1 MTQFILI
8 VWVTIL
14 GTTNPLVYTVSGSF
28 PYEQCRALMPEKIA
42 EAKQRFQMATIKAE
56 CLQMVPQ

>member
-28 PYEQCRALMPEKIA
+28 PYEQCRDLIPVKVA
-42 EAKQRFQMATIKAE
+42 ESKQRYQMATIKAE
-56 CLQMVPQ
+56 CLQMVPR